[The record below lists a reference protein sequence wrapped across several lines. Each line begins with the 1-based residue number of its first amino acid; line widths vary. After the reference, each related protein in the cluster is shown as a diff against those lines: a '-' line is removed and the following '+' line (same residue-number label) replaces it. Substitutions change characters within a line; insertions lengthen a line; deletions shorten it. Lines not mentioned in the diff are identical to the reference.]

1 MAQTDGCLNGALHT
15 MHHELSQMAKQK
27 TELSLTLH
35 LFFGEIGTTSSSF
48 NTALQR
54 KKVIDL
60 TLCVRICNERN
71 SY

>member
-35 LFFGEIGTTSSSF
+35 LFFGEIGTTSSLSILRCKGKS
-48 NTALQR
+48 N
-54 KKVIDL
+54 
-60 TLCVRICNERN
+60 
-71 SY
+71 